1 MGDEWC
7 TAMAEEPPKIKAEFQ
22 AGVQL
27 SFSQTS
33 TMYLVHMLLTIV
45 WCKIIW
51 EHIWIKAYLTLFWL
65 CPMGQVYFFWSDF
78 SLAATC

>member
-1 MGDEWC
+1 MGDGWC

-33 TMYLVHMLLTIV
+33 TMYLVHMLLTSSFR
-45 WCKIIW
+45 
-51 EHIWIKAYLTLFWL
+51 TL
-65 CPMGQVYFFWSDF
+65 GYRS
-78 SLAATC
+78 